1 MWPTQFMSKAFR
13 RISFVIS
20 QFPELGGCSQCSR
33 LGPARDTELQ
43 RAVRARG
50 YVFWRRLTIFQ
61 RARPYRGTRRQ
72 TVLRGEGRRVRRSGS
87 HMRRYRAWHGGGS
100 RATRALLAELA
111 GAGSFVTL
119 RWREPDSNHRSLLY

>member
-20 QFPELGGCSQCSR
+20 QFPGLGGCTQCSR
-33 LGPARDTELQ
+33 LGTGGNTELQ

-61 RARPYRGTRRQ
+61 RARPYRGARRQ
-72 TVLRGEGRRVRRSGS
+72 TVLRGKGAAFGDQE
-87 HMRRYRAWHGGGS
+87 AIGGGTE
-100 RATRALLAELA
+100 RGMVVEAAPPAP
-111 GAGSFVTL
+111 FV
-119 RWREPDSNHRSLLY
+119 RSSPR